1 MTTTRQPVPALA
13 PVAFL
18 EGKEGHRM
26 KLTRFP
32 RELRLSIPQTC
43 GTEVSHAA
51 ARGPW
56 LTGALTCDSGSRA
69 ARSGFVSGP
78 AVDRGHLPAGLG
90 VFFAP
95 SAVPDRLAQ
104 LRDQACVT
112 ENPTAEI
119 YAGIA
124 VRPSL
129 FRTPAR
135 SMPPASCHR
144 RFPLKPRIRR
154 SKRKVLLVQQ
164 SRPPRPFTLAQCG
177 WPFSSNLRIQ
187 YSTGFR
193 LRLPTAPPSGD
204 VIS

>member
-26 KLTRFP
+26 KRTRFP
-32 RELRLSIPQTC
+32 RELRLSTPQTC

-56 LTGALTCDSGSRA
+56 LTGALACDSGSRA
-69 ARSGFVSGP
+69 ARSEFVSGP

-112 ENPTAEI
+112 ENRNI
-119 YAGIA
+119 RWHC
-124 VRPSL
+124 RPPEST
-129 FRTPAR
+129 RTPAR
-135 SMPPASCHR
+135 SMPPASCPR
-144 RFPLKPRIRR
+144 RFPLKPSIRR
-154 SKRKVLLVQQ
+154 SKR
-164 SRPPRPFTLAQCG
+164 
-177 WPFSSNLRIQ
+177 
-187 YSTGFR
+187 
-193 LRLPTAPPSGD
+193 
-204 VIS
+204 